1 MFPNTAACAI
11 ASGLA
16 LLSSGPGPH
25 WHAAAR
31 ALPNG
36 ITGYSGKQ
44 NQTCNQCHVGG
55 TAPDVSFVGPDTLA
69 TNEVGTFQFVVTSQT
84 PPVQDGAGFNV
95 AAQAGTLAII
105 AGEGERRAG
114 DGELTHTEPKENEA
128 GVAMWSFTWKA
139 PTQPGTY
146 RLFGAGNSV
155 NQNGQSSGDRARTTR
170 FDVDVVAAPP
180 SSTPTAS
187 RRRPPSAT
195 DHHSDGHVNASAEHR
210 NSDRLFHADSGGERD
225 RNVDLDADSDPQGT
239 DGNRDG
245 REHIDID
252 AAEQRDGNRN
262 PQRDGNCVANRKR
275 CTAQLHGNELAVE
288 LGRTLPGDCNT
299 DGRVAINELV
309 TGVGIALGTNP
320 LGSCPRSTDDNG
332 RVTIAE
338 LIAAV
343 NTRSRPA
350 PWDRGRL
357 ARTARKA
364 RRKIST
370 SSRLEVTRRAARAL
384 RAGRPRSQR

>member
-1 MFPNTAACAI
+1 MYPRARSVGPRRLLAAPA
-11 ASGLA
+11 LA
-16 LLSSGPGPH
+16 LALAISPL
-25 WHAAAR
+25 AAR

-69 TNEVGTFQFVVTSQT
+69 TNEVGTFQFVVTSKI

-105 AGEGERRAG
+105 AGEGARRAS

-128 GVAMWSFTWKA
+128 GIAMWSFTWKA
-139 PTQPGTY
+139 PTQPGMY

-170 FDVDVVAAPP
+170 FDVQVVAAAAT
-180 SSTPTAS
+180 STPTAS
-187 RRRPPSAT
+187 PTPTATPPPPTTTATATSTLLPNTATATASATPPPPSTGTATPTPTAIAEPPTATATIASTSTPPSTASASPSAT
-195 DHHSDGHVNASAEHR
+195 HTATEVPSPTATVAPFG
-210 NSDRLFHADSGGERD
+210 
-225 RNVDLDADSDPQGT
+225 
-239 DGNRDG
+239 
-245 REHIDID
+245 
-252 AAEQRDGNRN
+252 
-262 PQRDGNCVANRKR
+262 CV
-275 CTAQLHGNELAVE
+275 
-288 LGRTLPGDCNT
+288 GDCNA
-299 DGRVAINELV
+299 DGRVSINELV

-320 LGSCPRSTDDNG
+320 LASCPALDRDDNG

-343 NTRSRPA
+343 NNALNTCPLG
-350 PWDRGRL
+350 P
-357 ARTARKA
+357 
-364 RRKIST
+364 
-370 SSRLEVTRRAARAL
+370 RAARPPGAQSAPPAL
-384 RAGRPRSQR
+384 RRRSP